1 MIKKVRPQK
10 IIIISIK
17 HCSARYIVFELLCM
31 SWANAPASVSDN
43 SLLNVSLQYL
53 IVAINSFS
61 FVIQMRQQ
69 KPVFVKGIC
78 KNIRPLGL

>member
-1 MIKKVRPQK
+1 MKN
-10 IIIISIK
+10 
-17 HCSARYIVFELLCM
+17 CYARDLIFELLCM
-31 SWANAPASVSDN
+31 SWSNAPASVSGI